1 MAFII
6 EIDDSLE
13 TPLYAQIKL
22 SVISGIKTGKLKPG
36 DVLLSSRELV
46 KSLGINYHT
55 VNKAYDLLVQERF
68 LIRDKKKRTFVNKWA
83 SGDDSRF
90 LKRWEDL
97 EKSLIEE
104 AKARGVTS
112 VRILDI
118 VREALGNS

>member
-1 MAFII
+1 M
-6 EIDDSLE
+6 
-13 TPLYAQIKL
+13 
-22 SVISGIKTGKLKPG
+22 
-36 DVLLSSRELV
+36 
-46 KSLGINYHT
+46 
-55 VNKAYDLLVQERF
+55 QEGF